1 MVSPAEST
9 VERRRVS
16 WGQIGTAL
24 LVVLAAA
31 AVILELIPA
40 NYYALAPG
48 NALPVGPKVSVPGYP
63 DVKGKGT
70 LYMVDVSV
78 IPVDH
83 LLEELYWKLQP
94 DAELDPARTVAGNL
108 TFNQYVEVNANLM
121 TDSIHKAEV
130 AALEVA
136 RGYKLHFKKGG
147 PLVVFVDPAL
157 PAYHYLKANDIITAV
172 DGHVVASAEAVS
184 RLIKRHRPREKVRVT
199 VRRQGRTH
207 SFTIPTVGSTNGV
220 PKKNGKTAI
229 IGVESENQIA
239 LPIKMSIN
247 PNNIGGPSAGLMFA
261 LAIVQRLEHRD
272 LARGCRVA
280 GTGEINWDG
289 SVSAI
294 GGARQKV
301 VAAENV
307 GARYFLV
314 PNVAE
319 NVGPAR
325 AGAHNIRVVPV
336 SSLRQ
341 ALKFLN
347 RLQPCR

>member
-1 MVSPAEST
+1 MLWRGDPAGRAVT
-9 VERRRVS
+9 
-16 WGQIGTAL
+16 WGQVATGL
-24 LVVLAAA
+24 LVLIAVA
-31 AVILELIPA
+31 AVILEIIPA

-48 NALPVGPKVSVPGYP
+48 NALPVAPKVSVPGFP
-63 DVKGKGT
+63 PVGGKGT

-78 IPVDH
+78 VPVDH

-94 DAELDPARTVAGNL
+94 DAELDPAQTVAGNL
-108 TFNQYVEVNANLM
+108 SFNQYVQVNADLM

-157 PAYHYLKANDIITAV
+157 PAARYLKANDIITAI
-172 DGHVVASAEAVS
+172 DGNPVISARDVS
-184 RLIKRHRPREKVRVT
+184 RLIKRHSPGQKVKVT
-199 VRRQGRTH
+199 VRRNGRLLH
-207 SFTIPTVGSTNGV
+207 FDIPTVGSANGV
-220 PKKNGKTAI
+220 PKKKGKTAI
-229 IGVESENQIA
+229 IGVESQNQIA

-247 PNNIGGPSAGLMFA
+247 PNNIGGPSAGLMFS
-261 LAIVQRLEHRD
+261 LAIVQRLEQRN
-272 LARGCRVA
+272 LAKGCKVA
-280 GTGEINWDG
+280 GTGEIDYNG

-301 VAAENV
+301 VAAENA

-314 PNVAE
+314 PNVPE
-319 NVGPAR
+319 NVAPAR
-325 AGAHNIRVVPV
+325 AGAHNIEVVPV

-341 ALKFLN
+341 ALTFLN
-347 RLQPCR
+347 RLQPCH

>member
-1 MVSPAEST
+1 MFGRANWGGGT
-9 VERRRVS
+9 RRPS
-16 WGQIGTAL
+16 LSQIGMAV
-24 LVVLAAA
+24 LVVLAV
-31 AVILELIPA
+31 AVVVLELIPA

-48 NALPVGPKVSVPGYP
+48 NALPVSPKISVRGFPP
-63 DVKGKGT
+63 VKGKGT

-83 LLEELYWKLQP
+83 LLEKLYWKLQP
-94 DAELDPARTVAGNL
+94 DADLEPAQVVAGPL
-108 TFNQYVEVNANLM
+108 TFNQYVRVNENLM

-136 RGYKLHFKKGG
+136 RGYKLHFKRGG
-147 PLVVFVDPAL
+147 PLVVFVDPTL

-172 DGHVVASAEAVS
+172 DGHPVASSEDVS
-184 RLIKRHRPREKVRVT
+184 RLIKLHSPGQKVRVT
-199 VRRQGRTH
+199 LRRQGRTLTF
-207 SFTIPTVGSTNGV
+207 SIPTVGSTNGV

-261 LAIVQRLEHRD
+261 LAIIQRLQHRD
-272 LARGCRVA
+272 LAKGCRVA

-301 VAAENV
+301 VAAENA
-307 GARYFLV
+307 GAKYFLV
-314 PNVAE
+314 PDVPE
-319 NVGPAR
+319 NVNPAR

-336 SSLRQ
+336 RSLRQ
-341 ALKFLN
+341 ALRFLN